1 MAGPRRAA
9 GAAEEVSASAAPRM
23 QARLAMRG
31 QLLAAEPPSEPAWT
45 APGAGSAAAKV
56 KQFSY
61 RNPECGL
68 RKNMLMKKISP
79 GLLFYYRQSHRVS
92 V

>member
-9 GAAEEVSASAAPRM
+9 GDGEDASATAAPRM
-23 QARLAMRG
+23 PAMRG
-31 QLLAAEPPSEPAWT
+31 QPRAAEPPPEPAWT
-45 APGAGSAAAKV
+45 APGAGRAAAKV
-56 KQFSY
+56 KPFSY

-68 RKNMLMKKISP
+68 RKNTVMKKISP